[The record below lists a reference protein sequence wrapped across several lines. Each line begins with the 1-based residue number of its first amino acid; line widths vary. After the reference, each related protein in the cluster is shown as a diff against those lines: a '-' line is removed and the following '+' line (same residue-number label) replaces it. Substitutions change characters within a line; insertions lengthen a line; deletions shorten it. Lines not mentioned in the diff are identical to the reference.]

1 MPRRK
6 ITIKK
11 QRKNNATKLVLE
23 GLKKLEYRGYDSA
36 GLSMIRD
43 NKLVTFKKKGRIKV
57 LEDSFDQ
64 DEFSSNICIGHT
76 RWATHGEPNEI
87 NAHPH
92 LSSDRKISVVHNGII
107 ENYLELRNDLTK
119 KGYKFLSQ
127 TDTEVIP
134 NVISDNYKGD
144 ILEAVFKSTE
154 ILRGAYSLGI
164 IDENDGKRL
173 IAVRNSSP
181 LLFAICEDGYFVAS
195 DITSVIEHTNKIIYL
210 EDGDVVDMRED
221 SYTIYDKNHKKVER
235 DITEVEISAA
245 DASKEGYDHFLIKE
259 IHEQPRLLREVIS
272 IKHKDYK
279 INLPAEGSLSL
290 DELKNIN
297 KIYVTACGTAF
308 HAGEAGKFAIE
319 NLAKIPVISEIASEF
334 RYKNMFVDDKSLVI
348 FVSQSG
354 ETADTLAAL
363 REAKALGAKTLAIT
377 NVVGSSI
384 SREADKVVYC
394 YAGPE
399 ISVASTK
406 AYTTQVISL
415 YFLAMDIALKLNK
428 ISEDEVKEII
438 ENMEKLPGQIEE
450 ILKHKDQF
458 EDIAELIKD
467 AKSIFYTGRSLD
479 YITAKEGALKLKEIS
494 YIHTESFPSGELK
507 HGSIALIEEG
517 TPVISVATQSSI
529 LEKTISNNQELIAR
543 GATVISI
550 AEEKNDF
557 VRDSSDVMIEIPDT
571 IDLLTPLLAVIPEQ
585 LIAYYASVLLGN
597 DVDKPR
603 NLAKSVTVE

>member
-1 MPRRK
+1 M
-6 ITIKK
+6 
-11 QRKNNATKLVLE
+11 LVE
-23 GLKKLEYRGYDSA
+23 K
-36 GLSMIRD
+36 
-43 NKLVTFKKKGRIKV
+43 
-57 LEDSFDQ
+57 
-64 DEFSSNICIGHT
+64 GHT
-76 RWATHGEPNEI
+76 
-87 NAHPH
+87 
-92 LSSDRKISVVHNGII
+92 
-107 ENYLELRNDLTK
+107 
-119 KGYKFLSQ
+119 FLSQ

-134 NVISDNYKGD
+134 NLISEEYDGD
-144 ILEAVFKSTE
+144 ILEAVFKSTD
-154 ILRGAYSLGI
+154 ILKGAYSLGI
-164 IDENDGKRL
+164 IDENEPNRL

-181 LLFAICEDGYFVAS
+181 LLFAICKDGYFIAS
-195 DITSVIEHTNKIIYL
+195 DITSVIEYTNKIIYL

-221 SYTIYDKNHKKVER
+221 SYTIYDKDHKKVER
-235 DITEVEISAA
+235 EITEVEISAS

-259 IHEQPRLLREVIS
+259 IHEQPGILKEVIS

-279 INLPAEGSLSL
+279 INLPAEGSFSL

-308 HAGEAGKFAIE
+308 HAGEAGKYAIE
-319 NLAKIPVISEIASEF
+319 NLAGIPVISEIASEF
-334 RYKNMFVDDKSLVI
+334 RYKNMFLDDKSLVI

-363 REAKALGAKTLAIT
+363 REAKKIGAKTLAVT

-384 SREADKVVYC
+384 SREADKVIYC

-415 YFLAMDIALKLNK
+415 YFLAMDIALKLK
-428 ISEDEVKEII
+428 AISQDEVKDII
-438 ENMEKLPGQIEE
+438 ENMEKLPEQIEE
-450 ILKHKDQF
+450 ILKHKEEF
-458 EDIAELIKD
+458 KEIADSIKN

-494 YIHTESFPSGELK
+494 YIHTEAFPSGELK

-517 TPVISVATQSSI
+517 TPVISVALYSKI
-529 LEKTISNNQELIAR
+529 LDKTVSNNQELIAR
-543 GATVISI
+543 GAKVISI
-550 AEEKNDF
+550 AEEGNEF
-557 VRDSSDVMIEIPDT
+557 VKDSSDEMIEIPKT
-571 IDLLTPLLAVIPEQ
+571 LDLLTPLLAVIPEQ
-585 LIAYYASVLLGN
+585 LIAYYTSVLLGN

>member
-1 MPRRK
+1 MCG
-6 ITIKK
+6 IVGYIG
-11 QRKNNATKLVLE
+11 KNNATKLVLE

-92 LSSDRKISVVHNGII
+92 LSTDRKISVVHNGII

-164 IDENDGKRL
+164 IDENEGKRL

-210 EDGDVVDMRED
+210 EDGDVVDMREG

-235 DITEVEISAA
+235 EITEVEISAD

-428 ISEDEVKEII
+428 ITEDEVKEII

>member
-1 MPRRK
+1 MCG
-6 ITIKK
+6 IVGYIG
-11 QRKNNATKLVLE
+11 KNNATKLVLE

-92 LSSDRKISVVHNGII
+92 LSSDSKISVVHNGII
-107 ENYLELRNDLTK
+107 ENYLELKSNLSN

-127 TDTEVIP
+127 TDTEIIP

-144 ILEAVFKSTE
+144 ILEAVFKATE

-164 IDENDGKRL
+164 IDENDPNRL

-181 LLFAICEDGYFVAS
+181 LLFALCDDAYFIAS

-210 EDGDVVDMRED
+210 EDGDIVDMNEN

-235 DITEVEISAA
+235 EISEVKISAA

-259 IHEQPRLLREVIS
+259 IHEQPRVLREVIS
-272 IKHKDYK
+272 IKHNNYK

-290 DELKNIN
+290 EELKNIN
-297 KIYVTACGTAF
+297 KIYITACGTAF

-334 RYKNMFVDDKSLVI
+334 RYKNMFIDDKSLVI

-363 REAKALGAKTLAIT
+363 KEAKKQGAKTLAIT

-415 YFLAMDIALKLNK
+415 YFLAMDLALKLNK
-428 ISEDEVKEII
+428 ISQDEVKEII
-438 ENMEKLPGQIEE
+438 ENMEKLPDQIEE
-450 ILKHKDQF
+450 ILKHKDVF

-517 TPVISVATQSSI
+517 TPVISVATQSLI

-550 AEEKNDF
+550 AEEKNNF
-557 VRDSSDVMIEIPDT
+557 VRDSSNVMIEIPDT

>member
-1 MPRRK
+1 MCG
-6 ITIKK
+6 IVGYIG
-11 QRKNNATKLVLE
+11 KNNATKLVLE

-92 LSSDRKISVVHNGII
+92 LSTDEKISVVHNGII

-134 NVISDNYKGD
+134 NVISDNYNGD

-154 ILRGAYSLGI
+154 ILRGAYSLCI
-164 IDENDGKRL
+164 IDENEPNRL

-210 EDGDVVDMRED
+210 EDGDVVDMRD
-221 SYTIYDKNHKKVER
+221 GSYKIYDKNHKEIKRE
-235 DITEVEISAA
+235 ITEVEISAA

-290 DELKNIN
+290 DELKKIN

-428 ISEDEVKEII
+428 ITEDEVKEII

-450 ILKHKDQF
+450 ILKHKGQF
-458 EDIAELIKD
+458 QDIAELIKD

-550 AEEKNDF
+550 AEEKNEF

-585 LIAYYASVLLGN
+585 LIAYYTSVLLGN

>member
-1 MPRRK
+1 MCG
-6 ITIKK
+6 IVGYIG
-11 QRKNNATKLVLE
+11 KNNATKLVLE

-64 DEFSSNICIGHT
+64 EEFSSNICIGHT

-92 LSSDRKISVVHNGII
+92 LSTDRKISVVHNGII

-134 NVISDNYKGD
+134 NVISNNYKGD

-164 IDENDGKRL
+164 IDENEGKRL

-221 SYTIYDKNHKKVER
+221 SYKIYDKNHKKVER
-235 DITEVEISAA
+235 EITEVEISAD

-438 ENMEKLPGQIEE
+438 ENMEKLPEQIEE
-450 ILKHKDQF
+450 ILKHKEQF

-585 LIAYYASVLLGN
+585 LIAYYSSVLLGN

>member
-1 MPRRK
+1 MCG
-6 ITIKK
+6 IVGYIG
-11 QRKNNATKLVLE
+11 KNNATKLVLE

-64 DEFSSNICIGHT
+64 EEFSSNICIGHT

-92 LSSDRKISVVHNGII
+92 LSTDRKISVVHNGII

-235 DITEVEISAA
+235 EITEVEISAA

-550 AEEKNDF
+550 SEEKNDF

-585 LIAYYASVLLGN
+585 LIAYYSSVLLGN

>member
-1 MPRRK
+1 MCG
-6 ITIKK
+6 IVGYIG
-11 QRKNNATKLVLE
+11 KNNATKLVLE

-92 LSSDRKISVVHNGII
+92 LSSDGKISVVHNGII
-107 ENYLELRNDLTK
+107 ENYLELRNDLTN
-119 KGYKFLSQ
+119 KGFKFLSQ

-144 ILEAVFKSTE
+144 ILEAVFKATE

-164 IDENDGKRL
+164 IVENEANRL

-181 LLFAICEDGYFVAS
+181 LLFAICDDGYFVAS
-195 DITSVIEHTNKIIYL
+195 DITSVIEHTNKVIYL
-210 EDGDVVDMRED
+210 EDGDVVDMKD
-221 SYTIYDKNHKKVER
+221 GSYTIYDKFHKVVER
-235 DITEVEISAA
+235 KITEVEISAA

-259 IHEQPRLLREVIS
+259 IHEQPRVLREVIS

-279 INLPAEGSLSL
+279 INLPAEGSFSL
-290 DELKNIN
+290 EELRKFN
-297 KIYVTACGTAF
+297 KIYITACGTAF

-363 REAKALGAKTLAIT
+363 KEAKKQGAKTLAIT

-438 ENMEKLPGQIEE
+438 KSMEKLPSQIEE
-450 ILKHKDQF
+450 ILKHKDTF

-517 TPVISVATQSSI
+517 TPVISVATQSQI

-550 AEEKNDF
+550 AEEKNYF
-557 VRDSSDVMIEIPDT
+557 VRDSSNVMIEIPDT

-585 LIAYYASVLLGN
+585 LIAYYTSVLLGN

>member
-1 MPRRK
+1 MCG
-6 ITIKK
+6 IVGYIG
-11 QRKNNATKLVLE
+11 KNNATKLVLE

-92 LSSDRKISVVHNGII
+92 LSSDGKISVVHNGII

-144 ILEAVFKSTE
+144 ILEAVFKATE

-164 IDENDGKRL
+164 IDENDSNRL

-181 LLFAICEDGYFVAS
+181 LLFAICEDGYLVAS
-195 DITSVIEHTNKIIYL
+195 DITSVIEHTNKVIYL
-210 EDGDVVDMRED
+210 EDGDVVDMKD
-221 SYTIYDKNHKKVER
+221 GSYTIYDKFHKAVER
-235 DITEVEISAA
+235 KITEVEISAA

-259 IHEQPRLLREVIS
+259 IHEQPRVLREVIS

-279 INLPAEGSLSL
+279 INLPAEGSFSL
-290 DELKNIN
+290 EELRKFN
-297 KIYVTACGTAF
+297 KIYMTACGTAF

-363 REAKALGAKTLAIT
+363 KEAKKQGAKTLAIT

-438 ENMEKLPGQIEE
+438 KSMEKIPGQIEE
-450 ILKHKDQF
+450 ILKHKDTF

-517 TPVISVATQSSI
+517 TPVISVATQSQI

-550 AEEKNDF
+550 AEEKNYF
-557 VRDSSDVMIEIPDT
+557 VRDSSNVMIEIPDT

-585 LIAYYASVLLGN
+585 LIAYYTSVLLGN

>member
-1 MPRRK
+1 MCG
-6 ITIKK
+6 IVGYIG
-11 QRKNNATKLVLE
+11 KNNATKLVLE

-64 DEFSSNICIGHT
+64 EEFSSNICIGHT
-76 RWATHGEPNEI
+76 RWATHGEPNEL

-92 LSSDRKISVVHNGII
+92 LSTDRKISVVHNGII

-164 IDENDGKRL
+164 IDENEGKRL

-221 SYTIYDKNHKKVER
+221 SYTIYDKNHNKVER
-235 DITEVEISAA
+235 KITEVEISAD

-428 ISEDEVKEII
+428 ITEDEVKEII

>member
-1 MPRRK
+1 MCG
-6 ITIKK
+6 IVGYIG
-11 QRKNNATKLVLE
+11 KNNATKLVLE

-64 DEFSSNICIGHT
+64 EEFSSNICIGHT

-235 DITEVEISAA
+235 EITEVEISAA

-585 LIAYYASVLLGN
+585 LIAYYTSVLLGN

>member
-1 MPRRK
+1 MCG
-6 ITIKK
+6 IVGYIG
-11 QRKNNATKLVLE
+11 KNNATKLVLE

-164 IDENDGKRL
+164 IDENDSKRL

-235 DITEVEISAA
+235 EITEVEISAA

-428 ISEDEVKEII
+428 ITEDEVKEII

-450 ILKHKDQF
+450 ILKHKYQF

-550 AEEKNDF
+550 AEEKNNF

>member
-1 MPRRK
+1 MCG
-6 ITIKK
+6 IVGYIG
-11 QRKNNATKLVLE
+11 KNNATKLVLE

-64 DEFSSNICIGHT
+64 EEFSSNICIGHT

-164 IDENDGKRL
+164 IDENEGKRL

-235 DITEVEISAA
+235 EITEVEISAA

-272 IKHKDYK
+272 IKHKDYM

-415 YFLAMDIALKLNK
+415 YFLAMDIAIKLNK

-517 TPVISVATQSSI
+517 TPVISVSTQSSI

-585 LIAYYASVLLGN
+585 LIAYYSSVLLGN

>member
-1 MPRRK
+1 MCG
-6 ITIKK
+6 IVGYIG
-11 QRKNNATKLVLE
+11 KNNATKLVLE

-43 NKLVTFKKKGRIKV
+43 NKLVTFKKKGCIKV

-64 DEFSSNICIGHT
+64 EEFSSNICIGHT

-235 DITEVEISAA
+235 EITEVEISAA

-290 DELKNIN
+290 DELKNID

-428 ISEDEVKEII
+428 ITEDEVKEII

>member
-1 MPRRK
+1 MCG
-6 ITIKK
+6 IVGYIG
-11 QRKNNATKLVLE
+11 KNNATKLVLE

-36 GLSMIRD
+36 GLSMIRE

-64 DEFSSNICIGHT
+64 EDFSSNNCIGHT

-92 LSSDRKISVVHNGII
+92 LSSDGKISVVHNGII

-144 ILEAVFKSTE
+144 ILEAVFKTTE

-164 IDENDGKRL
+164 IDENEPNRL

-221 SYTIYDKNHKKVER
+221 SYTIYDKNHNEIKRE
-235 DITEVEISAA
+235 ITEVEISAA

-259 IHEQPRLLREVIS
+259 IHEQPRVLREVIS
-272 IKHKDYK
+272 IKHNNYK

-290 DELKNIN
+290 EELKNIN
-297 KIYVTACGTAF
+297 KIYITACGTAF

-363 REAKALGAKTLAIT
+363 REAKKQGAKTLAIT

-428 ISEDEVKEII
+428 ITEDEVKEII
-438 ENMEKLPGQIEE
+438 ENMEKLPEQIEE
-450 ILKHKDQF
+450 ILKHKDVF

-585 LIAYYASVLLGN
+585 LIAYYSSVLLGN

>member
-1 MPRRK
+1 MCG
-6 ITIKK
+6 IVGYIG
-11 QRKNNATKLVLE
+11 KNNATKLVLE

-64 DEFSSNICIGHT
+64 EEFSSNICIGHT

-164 IDENDGKRL
+164 IDENESKRL

-235 DITEVEISAA
+235 EITEVEISAA

-406 AYTTQVISL
+406 AYTTQVITL

-428 ISEDEVKEII
+428 ITEDEVKEII

-603 NLAKSVTVE
+603 FRVYYY

>member
-1 MPRRK
+1 MCG
-6 ITIKK
+6 IVGYIG
-11 QRKNNATKLVLE
+11 KNNATKLVLE

-64 DEFSSNICIGHT
+64 EEFSSNICIGHT

-92 LSSDRKISVVHNGII
+92 LSSDRIISVVHNGII

-164 IDENDGKRL
+164 IDENEGKRL

-235 DITEVEISAA
+235 EITEVEISAD

-438 ENMEKLPGQIEE
+438 KNMEKLPEQIEE

-517 TPVISVATQSSI
+517 TPIISVATQSSI

-585 LIAYYASVLLGN
+585 LIAYYSSVLLGN

>member
-1 MPRRK
+1 MCG
-6 ITIKK
+6 IVGYIG
-11 QRKNNATKLVLE
+11 KNNATKLVLE

-64 DEFSSNICIGHT
+64 EEFSSNICIGHT

-92 LSSDRKISVVHNGII
+92 LSTDRKISVVHNGII

-164 IDENDGKRL
+164 IDENEGKRL

-235 DITEVEISAA
+235 EITEVEISAD

-272 IKHKDYK
+272 IKHKNYK

-428 ISEDEVKEII
+428 ITEDEVKEII

-550 AEEKNDF
+550 SEEKNDF

>member
-1 MPRRK
+1 MCG
-6 ITIKK
+6 IVGYIG
-11 QRKNNATKLVLE
+11 KNNATKLVLE

-64 DEFSSNICIGHT
+64 EEFSSNICIGHT

-92 LSSDRKISVVHNGII
+92 LSTDRKISVVHNGII

-235 DITEVEISAA
+235 EITEVEISAA

-428 ISEDEVKEII
+428 ITEDEVKEII

>member
-1 MPRRK
+1 MCG
-6 ITIKK
+6 IVGYIG
-11 QRKNNATKLVLE
+11 KNNATKLVLE

-164 IDENDGKRL
+164 IDENEGKRL

-235 DITEVEISAA
+235 EITEVEISAA

>member
-1 MPRRK
+1 MCG
-6 ITIKK
+6 IVGYIG
-11 QRKNNATKLVLE
+11 KNNATKLVLE

-64 DEFSSNICIGHT
+64 EEFSSNICIGHT

-92 LSSDRKISVVHNGII
+92 LSTDRKISVVHNGII

-134 NVISDNYKGD
+134 NVISNNYKGD

-164 IDENDGKRL
+164 IDENEGKRL

-235 DITEVEISAA
+235 EITEVEISAA

-428 ISEDEVKEII
+428 ITEDEVKEII

-585 LIAYYASVLLGN
+585 LIAYYSSVLLGN

>member
-1 MPRRK
+1 MCG
-6 ITIKK
+6 IVGYIG
-11 QRKNNATKLVLE
+11 KNNATKLVLE

-36 GLSMIRD
+36 GLSFIRD
-43 NKLVTFKKKGRIKV
+43 NKLMTFKKKGRIKV
-57 LEDSFDQ
+57 LEESFDQ
-64 DEFSSNICIGHT
+64 DEFSSNISIGHT

-92 LSSDRKISVVHNGII
+92 LSSDGKITVVHNGII
-107 ENYLELRNDLTK
+107 ENYLELRKDLIK

-134 NVISDNYKGD
+134 NVIADNYKGD
-144 ILEAVFKSTE
+144 ILDAVFKATE
-154 ILRGAYSLGI
+154 ILKGAYSIGI
-164 IDENDGKRL
+164 LDEKEPNRL

-181 LLFAICEDGYFVAS
+181 LLFAICKDGYFIAS

-210 EDGDVVDMRED
+210 EDGDIIDIREN

-235 DITEVEISAA
+235 EITEVNISAA

-259 IHEQPRLLREVIS
+259 IYEQPRVLREVIS
-272 IKHKDYK
+272 IKHNNYV
-279 INLPAEGSLSL
+279 INLPLEGSLSL
-290 DELKNIN
+290 EELKNIN
-297 KIYVTACGTAF
+297 KIYITACGTAF
-308 HAGEAGKFAIE
+308 HAGEAGKYAIE

-334 RYKNMFVDDKSLVI
+334 RYKNMFVDDKSLVV

-363 REAKALGAKTLAIT
+363 RKAKAIGAKTLAIT

-415 YFLAMDIALKLNK
+415 YFLAMDIALKL
-428 ISEDEVKEII
+428 KEITQYQVKDI
-438 ENMEKLPGQIEE
+438 IQNMEKIPSQIEE
-450 ILKHKDQF
+450 ILKHKDEF
-458 EDIAELIKD
+458 KKIANSIKD

-494 YIHTESFPSGELK
+494 YIHTEAFPSGELK

-529 LEKTISNNQELIAR
+529 LEKTISNNQELLAR

-550 AEEKNDF
+550 AEEKNKF
-557 VRDSSDVMIEIPDT
+557 IKDSSDVIIEIPDT

>member
-1 MPRRK
+1 MCG
-6 ITIKK
+6 IVGYIG
-11 QRKNNATKLVLE
+11 KNNATKLVLE

-64 DEFSSNICIGHT
+64 EEFSSNICIGHT

-92 LSSDRKISVVHNGII
+92 LSTDKKISVVHNGII

-164 IDENDGKRL
+164 IDENEPNRL

-221 SYTIYDKNHKKVER
+221 FYTIYDKNHKKVER
-235 DITEVEISAA
+235 EITEVEISAA

-428 ISEDEVKEII
+428 ITEDEVKEII

-450 ILKHKDQF
+450 ILKDKDQF

-585 LIAYYASVLLGN
+585 LIAYYTSVLLGN

>member
-1 MPRRK
+1 MCG
-6 ITIKK
+6 IVGYIG
-11 QRKNNATKLVLE
+11 KNNATKLVLE

-64 DEFSSNICIGHT
+64 NEFSSNICIGHT

-92 LSSDRKISVVHNGII
+92 LSSDSKISVVHNGII
-107 ENYLELRNDLTK
+107 ENYLELKSSLSN

-127 TDTEVIP
+127 TDTEIIP

-144 ILEAVFKSTE
+144 ILEAVFKATE

-164 IDENDGKRL
+164 IDENDPNRL

-181 LLFAICEDGYFVAS
+181 LLFALCDDGYFVAS

-210 EDGDVVDMRED
+210 EDGDIVDMNEN
-221 SYTIYDKNHKKVER
+221 SYTIYDKNHKEVER
-235 DITEVEISAA
+235 EISEVKISAA

-259 IHEQPRLLREVIS
+259 IHEQPRVLREVIS
-272 IKHKDYK
+272 IKHNNYK

-290 DELKNIN
+290 EELKNIN
-297 KIYVTACGTAF
+297 KIYITACGTAF

-334 RYKNMFVDDKSLVI
+334 RYKNMFIDDKSLVI

-363 REAKALGAKTLAIT
+363 KEAKKQGAKTLAIT

-428 ISEDEVKEII
+428 ISQDEVKEII
-438 ENMEKLPGQIEE
+438 ENMEKLPEQIEE
-450 ILKHKDQF
+450 ILKHKDVF

-517 TPVISVATQSSI
+517 TPVISVATQSLI

-550 AEEKNDF
+550 AEEKNNF
-557 VRDSSDVMIEIPDT
+557 VRDSSNVMIEIPDT

>member
-1 MPRRK
+1 MCG
-6 ITIKK
+6 IVGYIG
-11 QRKNNATKLVLE
+11 KNNATKLVLE

-64 DEFSSNICIGHT
+64 EEFSSNICIGHT

-164 IDENDGKRL
+164 LDENEGKRL

-235 DITEVEISAA
+235 EITEVEISAA

-438 ENMEKLPGQIEE
+438 KNMEKLPEQIEE

>member
-1 MPRRK
+1 MCG
-6 ITIKK
+6 IVGYIG
-11 QRKNNATKLVLE
+11 KNNATKLVLE

-36 GLSMIRD
+36 GLSMIKD

-64 DEFSSNICIGHT
+64 EEFSSNICIGHT

-428 ISEDEVKEII
+428 ITEDEVKEII

>member
-1 MPRRK
+1 MCG
-6 ITIKK
+6 IVGYIG
-11 QRKNNATKLVLE
+11 KNNAPKLVLE

-36 GLSMIRD
+36 GLSFVSE
-43 NKLVTFKKKGRIKV
+43 NKLKTFKKKGRIKN
-57 LEDSFDQ
+57 LEDSFNLD
-64 DEFSSNICIGHT
+64 DFHSNICIGHT
-76 RWATHGEPNEI
+76 RWATHGEPSEI

-92 LSSDRKISVVHNGII
+92 LSSDGKISVVHNGII
-107 ENYLELRNDLTK
+107 ENYLELRNNLID
-119 KGYKFLSQ
+119 KGYNFLSQ

-134 NVISDNYKGD
+134 NIISYNYDED
-144 ILEAVFKSTE
+144 ILEAVFKSTKV
-154 ILRGAYSLGI
+154 LRGAYSLGI
-164 IDENDGKRL
+164 IDENEPNRL

-181 LLFAICEDGYFVAS
+181 LLFAICEDGYFIAS
-195 DITSVIEHTNKIIYL
+195 DITSVIEHTNKVIYL
-210 EDGDVVDMRED
+210 EDGDTLDMRLN

-235 DITEVEISAA
+235 EVTEVKISPDA
-245 DASKEGYDHFLIKE
+245 ASKEDYDHFLIKE
-259 IHEQPRLLREVIS
+259 IHEQPRVLKDVIS

-279 INLPAEGSLSL
+279 VDLPSEGSFSL
-290 DELKNIN
+290 EELKDIN

-319 NLAKIPVISEIASEF
+319 KLAKIPVISEIASEF
-334 RYKNMFVDDKSLVI
+334 RYKNMFLDDKSLVI

-363 REAKALGAKTLAIT
+363 KEAKRCGAKTLAVT
-377 NVVGSSI
+377 NVVGSTI
-384 SREADKVVYC
+384 SREADKVIYC

-406 AYTTQVISL
+406 AYTTQIISL

-428 ISEDEVKEII
+428 ISENEVKEII
-438 ENMEKLPGQIEE
+438 ENMEKIPSQIEE
-450 ILKHKDQF
+450 ILKHKDEF
-458 EDIAELIKD
+458 ENIAYSIKD

-479 YITAKEGALKLKEIS
+479 FITAKEGALKLKEIS
-494 YIHTESFPSGELK
+494 YIHTEAFPSGELK

-517 TPVISVATQSSI
+517 TPVVSVATQESI

-543 GATVISI
+543 GAIVISI
-550 AEEKNDF
+550 TEEKNKF
-557 VRDSSDVMIEIPDT
+557 VNDSCDVVIEIPNT

-585 LIAYYASVLLGN
+585 LLAYYSSVLLGN

>member
-1 MPRRK
+1 MCG
-6 ITIKK
+6 IVGYIG
-11 QRKNNATKLVLE
+11 KNNATKLVLE

-64 DEFSSNICIGHT
+64 EEFSSNICIGHT

-210 EDGDVVDMRED
+210 EDGDIVDMREG

-235 DITEVEISAA
+235 DITEVEISAD

-428 ISEDEVKEII
+428 ITEDEVKEII
-438 ENMEKLPGQIEE
+438 ENMEKLPEQIEE

>member
-1 MPRRK
+1 MCG
-6 ITIKK
+6 IVGYIG
-11 QRKNNATKLVLE
+11 KNNATKLVLE

-92 LSSDRKISVVHNGII
+92 LSSDGKISVVHNGII

-144 ILEAVFKSTE
+144 ILEAVFKATE

-164 IDENDGKRL
+164 IDENDSNRL

-181 LLFAICEDGYFVAS
+181 LLFAICEDGYLVAS
-195 DITSVIEHTNKIIYL
+195 DITSVIEHTNKVIYL
-210 EDGDVVDMRED
+210 EDGDVVDMKD
-221 SYTIYDKNHKKVER
+221 GSYTIYDKFHKAVER
-235 DITEVEISAA
+235 KITEVEISAA

-259 IHEQPRLLREVIS
+259 IHEQPRVLREVIS

-279 INLPAEGSLSL
+279 INLPAEGCFSLE
-290 DELKNIN
+290 ELRKFN
-297 KIYVTACGTAF
+297 KIYMTACGTAF

-363 REAKALGAKTLAIT
+363 KEAKKQGAKTLAIT

-438 ENMEKLPGQIEE
+438 KSMEKIPGQIEE
-450 ILKHKDQF
+450 ILKHKDTF

-517 TPVISVATQSSI
+517 TPVISVATQSQI

-550 AEEKNDF
+550 AEEKNYF
-557 VRDSSDVMIEIPDT
+557 VRDSSNVMIEIPDT

-585 LIAYYASVLLGN
+585 LIAYYTSVLLGN

>member
-1 MPRRK
+1 MCG
-6 ITIKK
+6 IVGYIG
-11 QRKNNATKLVLE
+11 KNNATKLVLE

-92 LSSDRKISVVHNGII
+92 LSSDGKISVVHNGII
-107 ENYLELRNDLTK
+107 ENYLELRNDLTNK
-119 KGYKFLSQ
+119 SFKFLSQ

-144 ILEAVFKSTE
+144 ILEAVFKATE

-164 IDENDGKRL
+164 IVENEANRL

-181 LLFAICEDGYFVAS
+181 LLFAICDDGYFVAS
-195 DITSVIEHTNKIIYL
+195 DITSVIEHTNKVIYL
-210 EDGDVVDMRED
+210 EDGDVVDMKD
-221 SYTIYDKNHKKVER
+221 GSYTIYDKFHKAVER
-235 DITEVEISAA
+235 KITEVEISAA

-259 IHEQPRLLREVIS
+259 IHEQPRVLREVIS

-279 INLPAEGSLSL
+279 INLPAEGSFSL
-290 DELKNIN
+290 EELRKFN
-297 KIYVTACGTAF
+297 KIYITACGTAF

-363 REAKALGAKTLAIT
+363 KEAKKQGAKTLAIT

-428 ISEDEVKEII
+428 ISENEVKEII
-438 ENMEKLPGQIEE
+438 KSMEKLPSQIEE
-450 ILKHKDQF
+450 ILKHKDTF

-517 TPVISVATQSSI
+517 TPVISVATQSQI

-550 AEEKNDF
+550 AEEKNYF
-557 VRDSSDVMIEIPDT
+557 VRDSSNVMIEIPDT

-585 LIAYYASVLLGN
+585 LIAYYTSVLLGN

>member
-1 MPRRK
+1 MCG
-6 ITIKK
+6 IVGYIG
-11 QRKNNATKLVLE
+11 KNNATKLVLE

-92 LSSDRKISVVHNGII
+92 LSSDSKISVVHNGII
-107 ENYLELRNDLTK
+107 ENYLELKSSLSN

-127 TDTEVIP
+127 TDTEIIP
-134 NVISDNYKGD
+134 NVIADNYKGN
-144 ILEAVFKSTE
+144 ILEAVFKATE

-164 IDENDGKRL
+164 IDENDPNRL

-181 LLFAICEDGYFVAS
+181 LLFALCDDGYFVAS

-210 EDGDVVDMRED
+210 EDGDIVDMNEN
-221 SYTIYDKNHKKVER
+221 SYTIYDKDHKKVER
-235 DITEVEISAA
+235 EISEVKISAA

-259 IHEQPRLLREVIS
+259 IHEQPRVLREVIS
-272 IKHKDYK
+272 IKHNNYK

-290 DELKNIN
+290 EELKNIN
-297 KIYVTACGTAF
+297 KIYITACGTAF

-334 RYKNMFVDDKSLVI
+334 RYKNMFIDDKSLVI

-363 REAKALGAKTLAIT
+363 KEAKKQGAKTLAIT

-428 ISEDEVKEII
+428 ISQDEVKEII
-438 ENMEKLPGQIEE
+438 ENMEKLPEQIEE
-450 ILKHKDQF
+450 ILKHKDVF

-517 TPVISVATQSSI
+517 TPVISVATQSLI

-550 AEEKNDF
+550 AEEKNNF
-557 VRDSSDVMIEIPDT
+557 VRDSSNVMIEIPDT

>member
-1 MPRRK
+1 MCG
-6 ITIKK
+6 IVGYIG
-11 QRKNNATKLVLE
+11 KNNATKLVLE

-92 LSSDRKISVVHNGII
+92 LSSDSKISVVHNGII
-107 ENYLELRNDLTK
+107 ENYLELKSNLSN

-127 TDTEVIP
+127 TDTEIIP

-144 ILEAVFKSTE
+144 ILEAVFKATE

-164 IDENDGKRL
+164 IDENDPNRL

-181 LLFAICEDGYFVAS
+181 LLFALCDDGYFVAS

-210 EDGDVVDMRED
+210 EDGDIVDMNEN

-235 DITEVEISAA
+235 EISEVKISAA

-259 IHEQPRLLREVIS
+259 IHEQPRVLREVIS
-272 IKHKDYK
+272 IKHNNYK

-290 DELKNIN
+290 EELKNIN
-297 KIYVTACGTAF
+297 KIYITACGTAF

-334 RYKNMFVDDKSLVI
+334 RYKNMFIDDKSLVI

-363 REAKALGAKTLAIT
+363 KEAKKQGAKTLAIT

-415 YFLAMDIALKLNK
+415 YFLAMDLALKLNK
-428 ISEDEVKEII
+428 ISQDEVKEII
-438 ENMEKLPGQIEE
+438 ENMEKLPSQIEE
-450 ILKHKDQF
+450 ILKHKDVF

-550 AEEKNDF
+550 AEEKNNF
-557 VRDSSDVMIEIPDT
+557 VRDSSNVMIEIPDT

>member
-1 MPRRK
+1 MCG
-6 ITIKK
+6 IVGYIG
-11 QRKNNATKLVLE
+11 KNNATKLVLE

-43 NKLVTFKKKGRIKV
+43 NKLVTFKKKGRIKI

-92 LSSDRKISVVHNGII
+92 LSTDEKVSVVHNGII

-144 ILEAVFKSTE
+144 ILEAVFKATE

-164 IDENDGKRL
+164 IVENEANRL

-181 LLFAICEDGYFVAS
+181 LLFAICDDGYFVAS
-195 DITSVIEHTNKIIYL
+195 DITSVIEHTNKVIYL
-210 EDGDVVDMRED
+210 EDGDVVDMKD
-221 SYTIYDKNHKKVER
+221 GSYTIYDKFHKAVER
-235 DITEVEISAA
+235 KITEVEISAA

-259 IHEQPRLLREVIS
+259 IHEQPRVLREVIS
-272 IKHKDYK
+272 IKHNNYK
-279 INLPAEGSLSL
+279 INLPAEGSFSL
-290 DELKNIN
+290 EELRKFN
-297 KIYVTACGTAF
+297 KIYITACGTAF

-363 REAKALGAKTLAIT
+363 KEAKKQGAKTLAIT

-438 ENMEKLPGQIEE
+438 ESMEKLPSQIEE
-450 ILKHKDQF
+450 ILKHKDNF

-517 TPVISVATQSSI
+517 TPVISVATQSQI

-550 AEEKNDF
+550 AEEKNYF
-557 VRDSSDVMIEIPDT
+557 VRDSSNVMIEIPDT

-585 LIAYYASVLLGN
+585 LIAYYTSVLLGN

>member
-1 MPRRK
+1 MCG
-6 ITIKK
+6 IVGYIG
-11 QRKNNATKLVLE
+11 KNNATKLVLE

-64 DEFSSNICIGHT
+64 EEFSSNICIGHT

-92 LSSDRKISVVHNGII
+92 LSTDRKISVVHNGII

-235 DITEVEISAA
+235 EITEVEISAA

-272 IKHKDYK
+272 IKHKGYK

-438 ENMEKLPGQIEE
+438 ENMEKLPEQIEE

>member
-1 MPRRK
+1 MCG
-6 ITIKK
+6 IVGYIG
-11 QRKNNATKLVLE
+11 KNNATKLVLE

-64 DEFSSNICIGHT
+64 EEFSSNICIGHT

-92 LSSDRKISVVHNGII
+92 LSTDRKISVVHNGII

-164 IDENDGKRL
+164 IDENEGKRL

-235 DITEVEISAA
+235 EITEVEISAD

-428 ISEDEVKEII
+428 ITEDEVKEII

>member
-1 MPRRK
+1 MCG
-6 ITIKK
+6 IVGYIG
-11 QRKNNATKLVLE
+11 KNNATKLVLE

-36 GLSMIRD
+36 GLSMIRG

-64 DEFSSNICIGHT
+64 EEYSSNICIGHT

-92 LSSDRKISVVHNGII
+92 LSTDRKISVVHNGII

-134 NVISDNYKGD
+134 NVICDNYKGD

-164 IDENDGKRL
+164 IDENEGKRL

-235 DITEVEISAA
+235 EITEVEVSAA

-428 ISEDEVKEII
+428 ITEDEVKEII
-438 ENMEKLPGQIEE
+438 ENMEKLPGQIED

-585 LIAYYASVLLGN
+585 LIAYYSSVLLGN

>member
-1 MPRRK
+1 
-6 ITIKK
+6 
-11 QRKNNATKLVLE
+11 
-23 GLKKLEYRGYDSA
+23 
-36 GLSMIRD
+36 
-43 NKLVTFKKKGRIKV
+43 
-57 LEDSFDQ
+57 
-64 DEFSSNICIGHT
+64 
-76 RWATHGEPNEI
+76 
-87 NAHPH
+87 
-92 LSSDRKISVVHNGII
+92 
-107 ENYLELRNDLTK
+107 
-119 KGYKFLSQ
+119 
-127 TDTEVIP
+127 
-134 NVISDNYKGD
+134 
-144 ILEAVFKSTE
+144 
-154 ILRGAYSLGI
+154 
-164 IDENDGKRL
+164 
-173 IAVRNSSP
+173 
-181 LLFAICEDGYFVAS
+181 
-195 DITSVIEHTNKIIYL
+195 
-210 EDGDVVDMRED
+210 
-221 SYTIYDKNHKKVER
+221 
-235 DITEVEISAA
+235 
-245 DASKEGYDHFLIKE
+245 
-259 IHEQPRLLREVIS
+259 
-272 IKHKDYK
+272 
-279 INLPAEGSLSL
+279 
-290 DELKNIN
+290 
-297 KIYVTACGTAF
+297 
-308 HAGEAGKFAIE
+308 
-319 NLAKIPVISEIASEF
+319 
-334 RYKNMFVDDKSLVI
+334 MFVDDKSLVI

-377 NVVGSSI
+377 NVVGSSV

-428 ISEDEVKEII
+428 ITEDEVKEII

-458 EDIAELIKD
+458 QDIAELIKD

-550 AEEKNDF
+550 AEEKNEF

-585 LIAYYASVLLGN
+585 LIAYYTSVLLGN

>member
-1 MPRRK
+1 MCG
-6 ITIKK
+6 IVGYIG
-11 QRKNNATKLVLE
+11 KNNATKLVLE

-43 NKLVTFKKKGRIKV
+43 NKFVTFKKKGRIKV

-64 DEFSSNICIGHT
+64 EEFSSNICIGHT

-92 LSSDRKISVVHNGII
+92 LSTDRKISVVHNGII

-164 IDENDGKRL
+164 IDENEGKRL

-235 DITEVEISAA
+235 EITEVEISAA

-428 ISEDEVKEII
+428 ITEEEVKEII
-438 ENMEKLPGQIEE
+438 KNMEKLPEQIEE

-585 LIAYYASVLLGN
+585 LIAYYSSVLLGN

>member
-1 MPRRK
+1 MCG
-6 ITIKK
+6 IVGYIG
-11 QRKNNATKLVLE
+11 KNNATKLVLE

-64 DEFSSNICIGHT
+64 EEFSSNICIGHT

-164 IDENDGKRL
+164 IDENEGKRL

-235 DITEVEISAA
+235 EITEVEISAA

-428 ISEDEVKEII
+428 ITEDEVKEII

>member
-1 MPRRK
+1 MCG
-6 ITIKK
+6 IVGYIG
-11 QRKNNATKLVLE
+11 KNNATKLVLE

-92 LSSDRKISVVHNGII
+92 LSSDSKISVVHNGII
-107 ENYLELRNDLTK
+107 ENYLELKSNLSN

-127 TDTEVIP
+127 TDTEIIP

-144 ILEAVFKSTE
+144 ILEAVFKATE

-164 IDENDGKRL
+164 IDENDPNRL

-181 LLFAICEDGYFVAS
+181 LLFALCDDGYFVAS

-210 EDGDVVDMRED
+210 EDGDIVDMNEN

-235 DITEVEISAA
+235 EISEVKISAA

-259 IHEQPRLLREVIS
+259 IHEQPRVLREVIS
-272 IKHKDYK
+272 IKHNNYK

-290 DELKNIN
+290 EELKNIN
-297 KIYVTACGTAF
+297 KIYITACGTAF

-334 RYKNMFVDDKSLVI
+334 RYKNMFIDDKSLVI

-363 REAKALGAKTLAIT
+363 KEAKKQGAKTLAIT

-415 YFLAMDIALKLNK
+415 YFLAMDLALKLNK
-428 ISEDEVKEII
+428 ISQDEVKEII
-438 ENMEKLPGQIEE
+438 ENMEKLPDQIEE
-450 ILKHKDQF
+450 ILKHKDVF

-517 TPVISVATQSSI
+517 TPVISVATQSLI

-550 AEEKNDF
+550 AEEKNNF
-557 VRDSSDVMIEIPDT
+557 VRDSSNVMIEIPDT